1 MLHAWLVR
9 ATVAPAS
16 ILRIDAAAA
25 RAMPGVADVIF
36 ASDLPPGG
44 QNALGPVAKDE
55 ECFADGHASHVGQAR
70 RALARRDISRLNRDG
85 PRGTETS

>member
-1 MLHAWLVR
+1 MVR

-70 RALARRDISRLNRDG
+70 HQLMPGETSAALNRDE